1 VRLALNKVNVV
12 YDVLVSG
19 AGPSGS
25 YASYLL
31 AKGGYKVGLIEREQL
46 PRSKCCAGG
55 VMQRALGL
63 LDFQIPEDIVER
75 RVTGA
80 NVVFGD
86 RTHTIDV
93 GRTVISTVR
102 RSKFDAFLSA
112 KAEMAGAE
120 ILEGHRLENVR
131 ELADAVEVSVG
142 ANTLQARSLIIAEG
156 STSVNA
162 SRLYGPYPGKFSSTG
177 IAVECNESFD
187 RGDRVELH
195 LFDSPT
201 KNIRWGPGFPLMGW
215 MFPLRTGCN
224 IGVVG
229 SGYSADALKLAMTA
243 VSTNLERRT
252 GVLPDVSAAT
262 AHPIPLR
269 ARKVLHTRRTL
280 LVGDA
285 AGLTSAISGEGMSY
299 AFQSAKYA
307 KVALDQLLSGSGKDP
322 LSAYDRLC
330 KNNIVRDM
338 HAAELISP
346 VLHWL
351 IGVVDPHKFFEN
363 VVKYP
368 GIVRA
373 SEGIAV
379 GSEDWRR
386 LLAET
391 ILSFPKLFLSSL

>member
-1 VRLALNKVNVV
+1 L

-31 AKGGYKVGLIEREQL
+31 AKRGYKVALIEREGI
-46 PRSKCCAGG
+46 PRAKCCAGG
-55 VMQRALGL
+55 VMQRAVGL
-63 LDFQIPEDIVER
+63 LDFQIPEDLIER

-80 NVVFGD
+80 NVVLGE
-86 RTHTIDV
+86 RVHTIDV
-93 GRTVISTVR
+93 GRVVISTVR
-102 RSKFDAFLSA
+102 RSKFDSFLSG
-112 KAEMAGAE
+112 KAEKAGCE
-120 ILEGHRLENVR
+120 ILDCQRLENVR
-131 ELADAVEVSVG
+131 ELDDRVEAGMGSSS
-142 ANTLQARSLIIAEG
+142 LHARSLVIAEG

-162 SRLYGPYPGKFSSTG
+162 SRLYGHYPGRYSSMG
-177 IAVECNESFD
+177 MAVECDESID
-187 RGDRVELH
+187 RGDRVELF
-195 LFDSPT
+195 LIDSPT
-201 KNIRWGPGFPLMGW
+201 KNVRWGPGFPLMGW

-229 SGYSADALKLAMTA
+229 SGYSGEALKNAMST
-243 VSTNLERRT
+243 VSRDMERRS
-252 GVLPDVSAAT
+252 GSLPDVSLAT

-269 ARKVLHTRRTL
+269 ARKQLHTRRTL
-280 LVGDA
+280 VVGDA

-307 KVALDQLLSGSGKDP
+307 TGALDGLLSGNGS
-322 LSAYDRLC
+322 LATYDRLC
-330 KNNIVRDM
+330 KDNIIRDM
-338 HAAELISP
+338 RAAELISP
-346 VLHWL
+346 MLHWL

-363 VVKYP
+363 VVNYP

-379 GSEDWRR
+379 GSEDWRK

-391 ILSFPKLFLSSL
+391 ILSFPRLFLSSL

>member
-1 VRLALNKVNVV
+1 V

-31 AKGGYKVGLIEREQL
+31 AKSGYKVGLIEREQL

-63 LDFQIPEDIVER
+63 LDFQIPDGIIER

-80 NVVFGD
+80 NVVLEN
-86 RTHTIDV
+86 RVHTIDV

-102 RSKFDAFLSA
+102 RSRFDSFLA
-112 KAEMAGAE
+112 TRAEKAGAE
-120 ILEGHRLENVR
+120 VLQGKRSENVK
-131 ELADAVEVSVG
+131 ELDDHIEVSVG
-142 ANTLQARSLIIAEG
+142 GNVLQSRALIIAEG

-162 SRLYGPYPGKFSSTG
+162 SRLYGPYPGRFSSMG
-177 IAVECNESFD
+177 MAVECNESYD

-195 LFDSPT
+195 LLDSPT
-201 KNIRWGPGFPLMGW
+201 KTIRWGPGFPLMGW

-229 SGYSADALKLAMTA
+229 SGYSGGELKKAMTA
-243 VSTNLERRT
+243 VSTDLERRT

-285 AGLTSAISGEGMSY
+285 GGLTSAISGEGMSY
-299 AFQSAKYA
+299 AFQSAQYA
-307 KVALDQLLSGSGKDP
+307 NVALNDLLSGSAKDP
-322 LSAYDRLC
+322 LSVYDRLC
-330 KNNIVRDM
+330 KDNIIRDM
-338 HAAELISP
+338 RAAELISP
-346 VLHWL
+346 ILHWL

-363 VVKYP
+363 VVGYQ
-368 GIVRA
+368 GIVNA
-373 SEGIAV
+373 SEGIAT

-391 ILSFPKLFLSSL
+391 IPSFPKLFLSSL

>member
-1 VRLALNKVNVV
+1 M

-31 AKGGYKVGLIEREQL
+31 AKSGYKVGLIEREQL

-63 LDFQIPEDIVER
+63 LDFQVPDEMVER
-75 RVTGA
+75 RVTGVG
-80 NVVFGD
+80 VVLEGRLHSID
-86 RTHTIDV
+86 IGKTI
-93 GRTVISTVR
+93 ISTVR
-102 RSKFDAFLSA
+102 RSEFDAFLSG
-112 KAEMAGAE
+112 KAEKAGAE
-120 ILEGHRLENVR
+120 ILEGNRLEGVR
-131 ELADAVEVSVG
+131 ELADGVEAVVG
-142 ANTLQARSLIIAEG
+142 KNTLQARSLIIAEG

-162 SRLYGPYPGKFSSTG
+162 SRLYGPYPGKFSSMG
-177 IAVECNESFD
+177 MAVECNESYD
-187 RGDRVELH
+187 RGDQVELH

-201 KNIRWGPGFPLMGW
+201 KGIRWGPGFPLLGW

-229 SGYSADALKLAMTA
+229 SGYSHDALRNALKG
-243 VSTNLERRT
+243 VSADLERRS
-252 GVLPDVSAAT
+252 GALPDVSAAT

-285 AGLTSAISGEGMSY
+285 GGMTSSISGEGMSY

-307 KVALDQLLSGSGKDP
+307 SVAMDGLLSGSGRDP
-322 LSAYDRLC
+322 LAAYDRLC
-330 KNNIVRDM
+330 RDTIVRDM
-338 HAAELISP
+338 RAAELISP

-351 IGVVDPHKFFEN
+351 IGVVDTHKFFDN
-363 VVKYP
+363 VVRYP

-373 SEGIAV
+373 SESVAI
-379 GSEDWRR
+379 GSGDWRK

-391 ILSFPKLFLSSL
+391 ITSFPSLFLSSL

>member
-1 VRLALNKVNVV
+1 M

-31 AKGGYKVGLIEREQL
+31 AKSGYKVGLIEREQL

-55 VMQRALGL
+55 LMQRALSM
-63 LDFQIPEDIVER
+63 LDFQIPDGIIER

-80 NVVFGD
+80 NVVLGG
-86 RTHTIDV
+86 RLHTIDV
-93 GRTVISTVR
+93 GKTVISTVR
-102 RSKFDAFLSA
+102 RSKFDSFLA
-112 KAEMAGAE
+112 TQAEKVGAE
-120 ILEGHRLENVR
+120 ILQGNKLTKVR
-131 ELADAVEVSVG
+131 ELPDNIEVVVG
-142 ANTLQARSLIIAEG
+142 GNTLQARSLIIAEG
-156 STSVNA
+156 STSANA
-162 SRLYGPYPGKFSSTG
+162 SRLYGPYLGKFSSMG
-177 IAVECNESFD
+177 LAVECNESCD

-195 LFDSPT
+195 LLDSPT
-201 KNIRWGPGFPLMGW
+201 KTIRWGPGFPLMGW

-229 SGYSADALKLAMTA
+229 SGYSGQELKKAMLT
-243 VSTNLERRT
+243 VSTDLEGRT

-285 AGLTSAISGEGMSY
+285 GGLTSAISGEGMSY

-307 KVALDQLLSGSGKDP
+307 SVALNGLLSRPGKDP
-322 LSAYDRLC
+322 LSVYDRLC
-330 KNNIVRDM
+330 RDNIVRDM
-338 HAAELISP
+338 RAAELISP

-363 VVKYP
+363 VVEYH

-373 SEGIAV
+373 SEGIAT

-391 ILSFPKLFLSSL
+391 IPSFPKLFLSSL

>member
-1 VRLALNKVNVV
+1 M

-31 AKGGYKVGLIEREQL
+31 AKSGYKVGLIEREQL

-63 LDFQIPEDIVER
+63 LEFPVPDDVVER

-80 NVVFGD
+80 NVVIGN
-86 RTHTIDV
+86 RLHTIDV
-93 GRTVISTVR
+93 GKIVISTVR
-102 RSKFDAFLSA
+102 RSKFDSFLA
-112 KAEMAGAE
+112 GQAEKAGAE
-120 ILEGHRLENVR
+120 ILEGNKLENVR
-131 ELADAVEVSVG
+131 ELVDNIEVGVG
-142 ANTLQARSLIIAEG
+142 GNTLQARSLIIAEG

-162 SRLYGPYPGKFSSTG
+162 SRLYGAYPGKFSSMG
-177 IAVECNESFD
+177 MAVECNESFD

-201 KNIRWGPGFPLMGW
+201 KTIRWGPGFPLMGW

-229 SGYSADALKLAMTA
+229 SGYSGEELRKAMSA
-243 VSTNLERRT
+243 VSSDLERRT
-252 GVLPDVSAAT
+252 GVLPDVSKAT

-285 AGLTSAISGEGMSY
+285 GGLTSAISGEGMSY

-307 KVALDQLLSGSGKDP
+307 NVALNGLLTGSGKDP
-322 LSAYDRLC
+322 LMVYDRLC
-330 KNNIVRDM
+330 QDNIVRDM
-338 HAAELISP
+338 RAAELISP
-346 VLHWL
+346 ILHWL

-363 VVKYP
+363 VVEYD
-368 GIVRA
+368 GIVLA
-373 SEGIAV
+373 SEGIAT
-379 GSEDWRR
+379 GAEDWRR

-391 ILSFPKLFLSSL
+391 IPSFPKLFLSSL

>member
-1 VRLALNKVNVV
+1 M

-19 AGPSGS
+19 AGPAGS

-31 AKGGYKVGLIEREQL
+31 ANSGYKVGLIEREQL
-46 PRSKCCAGG
+46 PRTKCCAGG

-63 LDFQIPEDIVER
+63 LDFQLPEDVIER
-75 RVTGA
+75 RVTGV
-80 NVVFGD
+80 NVVLGD
-86 RTHTIDV
+86 RMHAIDSGKV
-93 GRTVISTVR
+93 VISTVR

-112 KAEMAGAE
+112 KAEKAGCE
-120 ILEGHRLENVR
+120 IFEGQKLEDVR
-131 ELADAVEVSVG
+131 EIDDSVEVTIG
-142 ANTLQARSLIIAEG
+142 MKTMQARSLVIAEG

-162 SRLYGPYPGKFSSTG
+162 SRLYGPYPGKYSSMG
-177 IAVECNESFD
+177 MAVECNESFD
-187 RGDRVELH
+187 RGDRVELF
-195 LFDSPT
+195 LIDSPT

-224 IGVVG
+224 IGVIG
-229 SGYSADALKLAMTA
+229 SGYSGDDLKKAMAT
-243 VSTNLERRT
+243 VSGNLERRT
-252 GVLPDVSAAT
+252 GILPDIEGAT

-285 AGLTSAISGEGMSY
+285 GGLTSAISGEGMSY
-299 AFQSAKYA
+299 AFQSARYA
-307 KVALDQLLSGSGKDP
+307 SLALKGLLSGSGKDP
-322 LSAYDRLC
+322 LAAYDCLC
-330 KNNIVRDM
+330 HDNIVRDM
-338 HAAELISP
+338 KAAELISP

-351 IGVVDPHKFFEN
+351 IGVVDAHKFFDN
-363 VVKYP
+363 VVGYP

-379 GSEDWRR
+379 GAEDWRR

-391 ILSFPKLFLSSL
+391 IPSFPRLFFSSL

>member
-1 VRLALNKVNVV
+1 M

-31 AKGGYKVGLIEREQL
+31 AKRGYRVGLIEREQL
-46 PRSKCCAGG
+46 PRRKCCAGG

-63 LDFQIPEDIVER
+63 LEFQIPDDIVER

-80 NVVFGD
+80 NVVLGN
-86 RTHTIDV
+86 RLHTIDV
-93 GRTVISTVR
+93 GKTVITTVR
-102 RSKFDAFLSA
+102 RSRFDAYLA
-112 KAEMAGAE
+112 GKAEKAGAE
-120 ILEGHRLENVR
+120 ILEGKKLENVR
-131 ELADAVEVSVG
+131 ELSDNIDVVVG
-142 ANTLQARSLIIAEG
+142 GDTLQARSLIIAEG

-162 SRLYGPYPGKFSSTG
+162 SRLYGPYPGKFSSMG
-177 IAVECNESFD
+177 MAVECDESLD

-201 KNIRWGPGFPLMGW
+201 KTIRWGPGFPLMGW

-229 SGYSADALKLAMTA
+229 SGYSADELRRSMAA
-243 VSTNLERRT
+243 VASDMERRT
-252 GVLPDVSAAT
+252 GTRPDVSAAT

-269 ARKVLHTRRTL
+269 ARKMLHTRRTL

-285 AGLTSAISGEGMSY
+285 GGLTSAISGEGMSY
-299 AFQSAKYA
+299 AFQSAQYA
-307 KVALDQLLSGSGKDP
+307 SVAINDLLSGPGKDP
-322 LSAYDRLC
+322 LSVYDRLC
-330 KNNIVRDM
+330 KDNIVRDM
-338 HAAELISP
+338 RAAEVISP

-363 VVKYP
+363 VIEYR

-373 SEGIAV
+373 SEGIAT

-391 ILSFPKLFLSSL
+391 IPSFPKLFLSSL